1 MRLRARDLVTVY
13 LKRFKVIE
21 DDEGNSREG
30 FEPIAIPIKMNVQS
44 ASGILNATIYGQRLA
59 YIKDCK
65 YQGKIELNEKDGICL
80 YTQKMLFPLTLEEI
94 EEYGYSLVG
103 YGKIGYS
110 ELNEQ
115 IISPEMRPDYRI
127 ISIQPYSTHLN
138 IKLEKIDAN
147 GR

>member
-1 MRLRARDLVTVY
+1 MRLRECDLVTVY
-13 LKRFKVIE
+13 LKRWQEIE

-30 FEPIAIPIKMNVQS
+30 YDPVATPIKMNVQS
-44 ASGILNATIYGQRLA
+44 AGGYLNATIYGQRLP

-65 YQGKIELNEKDGICL
+65 YQGEVELHEKDGICL
-80 YTQKMLFPLTLEEI
+80 YTQKIVFPLTLEEI

-110 ELNEQ
+110 KLNEQ

-138 IKLEKIDAN
+138 VKLEKIDVN